1 VAKDSARFRGVL
13 IVEDTEGLAKSLSEA
28 FRAIADEVVVART
41 VAEAMAALAEEEHHH
56 ELVVTDVR
64 LPDGSGL
71 DVAARAL
78 SLQPMPLV
86 VAMSGEATPEE
97 SFALARSGVH
107 AYVQKPLSFASLL
120 AALERAAV
128 EKPPLGPHVRAA
140 VGKVPLHELEEDVR
154 AMMVDEALAR
164 SDGSRRGAARLL
176 AVSRQLMQHI
186 LRK

>member
-1 VAKDSARFRGVL
+1 VL
-13 IVEDTEGLAKSLSEA
+13 VVEDTEGLAKSLAESFA
-28 FRAIADEVVVART
+28 AVADEVAVARS
-41 VAEAMAALAEEEHHH
+41 VAEALAMLDDAERTF
-56 ELVVTDVR
+56 ELAVVDVR

-78 SLQPMPLV
+78 ARRPMPIV
-86 VAMSGEATPEE
+86 VAMSGEASPEE

-107 AYVQKPLSFASLL
+107 AYLQKPLSFASLL
-120 AALERAAV
+120 AALERAAA
-128 EKPPLGPHVRAA
+128 EKPALDAHVRAA

-154 AMMVDEALAR
+154 KAMVDEALAR